1 MKMYKRNFSADP
13 DRVMGCAISAIVV
26 WFLVAVSVLGA
37 IGFVVYKTLTH
48 FGIL

>member
-1 MKMYKRNFSADP
+1 MYRRNFSVDSG
-13 DRVMGCAISAIVV
+13 RFMGCAISAFVG